1 MLNLN
6 LNLKLDLIIIQ
17 NNLKRKI
24 DETALFTA
32 VILLTS

>member
-17 NNLKRKI
+17 NNLKRNI

-32 VILLTS
+32 VILLAS